1 MEGSYAEWSVKK
13 ENKGTATALRAL
25 MIIGIVALAVA
36 GLLFAS
42 GVLIFIALAGGLAYF
57 YVAPLLNIEYE
68 YVYVNGQFDF
78 DRITNNNGRKKLLR
92 IDLDNADHLSPVR
105 NNPNNVSQN
114 NSMQQKDFTSR
125 REHARVYE
133 IVGPDQKGKMTR
145 VLFEPSDEIL
155 NLVRQNPTY
164 RRKLQE
170 Y

>member
-1 MEGSYAEWSVKK
+1 
-13 ENKGTATALRAL
+13 
-25 MIIGIVALAVA
+25 MIFGIVALLVA
-36 GLLFAS
+36 GILFYS
-42 GVLIFIALAGGLAYF
+42 GILIFLGMAAGLAFF

-78 DRITNNNGRKKLLR
+78 AKIMNGSKRKNLIR

-105 NNPNNVSQN
+105 NNPNNITTY
-114 NSMQQKDFTSR
+114 NSMAQKDFTS
-125 REHARVYE
+125 HASNARVYE
-133 IVGPDQKGKMTR
+133 LVGPDNKGKNTR
-145 VLFEPSDEIL
+145 VLFEPSDDIL